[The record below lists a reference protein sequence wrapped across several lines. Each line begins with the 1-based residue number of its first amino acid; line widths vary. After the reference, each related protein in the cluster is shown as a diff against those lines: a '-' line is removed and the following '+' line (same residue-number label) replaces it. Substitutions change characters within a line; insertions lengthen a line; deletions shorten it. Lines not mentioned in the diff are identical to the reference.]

1 MECFKK
7 CVCHAYATTN
17 WLMDGNNVKQSQKGM
32 YCAKCDHHEFL
43 KTQHNVA
50 LQWERHPLLAPA
62 AEVFTKHGFVLKRQ
76 NIYTPKMP
84 STSCKFAYCD
94 GSYPKM
100 SRYYY

>member
-1 MECFKK
+1 
-7 CVCHAYATTN
+7 
-17 WLMDGNNVKQSQKGM
+17 MDGNNVKQSQKGM